1 MGGGVEEYKM
11 LIKESEIMSSPLD
24 DIQYI
29 EQPISEATIPVT
41 ENSRLSKYVVSV
53 EDISQFCEDTNSD
66 PGYVISQI
74 CETNNI
80 PVDDIAFSVTQES
93 IILQDEVAK
102 NAIYLMNEGAE
113 VLAKPVV
120 HDALYDVLEEDCA
133 RIYQGLDPV
142 FLNEVTTGY
151 LAKKLGLDTK
161 YDNSYENPHIYNMNE
176 KDWNEYMGQRALNG
190 DLKELLTAKKMGG
203 FKQQMQSRKS
213 HKGRLK
219 DAIIYNYEIDKDRL
233 AHMGHVGRERAQ
245 KQKELEQQK
254 KQIEQKQ
261 AEENKRQE
269 DLNQPAQNISKD
281 TDTKIKRLQQQAQR
295 SNNRGFIA
303 KIIARLNAIARKY
316 REKYKTVKV
325 SGPKTAIQRVIAFIS
340 KCVASLTAKLH
351 SLTR

>member
-1 MGGGVEEYKM
+1 M
-11 LIKESEIMSSPLD
+11 
-24 DIQYI
+24 
-29 EQPISEATIPVT
+29 IPVT
-41 ENSRLSKYVVSV
+41 ENSRLDKYVVSL
-53 EDISQFCEDTNSD
+53 EDINSYCENTSAD
-66 PGYVISQI
+66 PGYIVSQI

-142 FLNEVTTGY
+142 FLNEVTVGY

-161 YDNSYENPHIYNMNE
+161 YNNSYENPLIYNMDE
-176 KDWNEYMGQRALNG
+176 KNWNQYMGTRASNS
-190 DLKELLTAKKMGG
+190 DLKEMLTIKKMGG
-203 FKQQMQSRKS
+203 FKQHMQSRKS

-219 DAIIYNYEIDKDRL
+219 DAIIYNNEIDKDRL

-254 KQIEQKQ
+254 KQ
-261 AEENKRQE
+261 AE
-269 DLNQPAQNISKD
+269 

>member
-1 MGGGVEEYKM
+1 M
-11 LIKESEIMSSPLD
+11 LISENMLVPPPTKVLEGIK
-24 DIQYI
+24 YI
-29 EQPISEATIPVT
+29 EESYSPAMIPVT
-41 ENSRLSKYVVSV
+41 ENSRLDKYVVSL
-53 EDISQFCEDTNSD
+53 EDINSYCENTSAD
-66 PGYVISQI
+66 PGYIVSQI

-133 RIYQGLDPV
+133 RVYQGLDPV
-142 FLNEVTTGY
+142 FLNEVTAGY

-176 KDWNEYMGQRALNG
+176 KNWNQYMGKRASNS
-190 DLKELLTAKKMGG
+190 DLKELLTIKKMGG
-203 FKQQMQSRKS
+203 FKQHMQSQKT

-219 DAIIYNYEIDKDRL
+219 DAIIYKDEIDKDRL

-254 KQIEQKQ
+254 KQAEIEQKQ
-261 AEENKRQE
+261 AEENKRQ
-269 DLNQPAQNISKD
+269 KD

>member
-1 MGGGVEEYKM
+1 M
-11 LIKESEIMSSPLD
+11 LISENMLVPPTKVLEGIK
-24 DIQYI
+24 YI
-29 EQPISEATIPVT
+29 EESYSPAMIPVT
-41 ENSRLSKYVVSV
+41 ENSRLDKYVVSL
-53 EDISQFCEDTNSD
+53 EDINSYCENTSAD
-66 PGYVISQI
+66 PGYIVSQI

-161 YDNSYENPHIYNMNE
+161 YDNSYEDPHIYNMNE
-176 KDWNEYMGQRALNG
+176 KEWNQYMGGRASNSE
-190 DLKELLTAKKMGG
+190 LKELLTIKKMGG
-203 FKQQMQSRKS
+203 FKQHMQSRKA

-219 DAIIYNYEIDKDRL
+219 YAIVYNEIDKDRL